1 MYGTHLVTVM
11 TPILFETAF
20 TPMDPTH
27 RSLPHTHHRT
37 RARAQDEQ
45 KLMHVSD
52 DMWGWL
58 GRLKMFSVYLPW
70 FLIPLALTIK
80 MVLYPKPFGDA
91 EKQRANKPK
100 RK

>member
-37 RARAQDEQ
+37 HAHTR
-45 KLMHVSD
+45 
-52 DMWGWL
+52 
-58 GRLKMFSVYLPW
+58 KMS
-70 FLIPLALTIK
+70 K
-80 MVLYPKPFGDA
+80 S
-91 EKQRANKPK
+91 
-100 RK
+100 

>member
-1 MYGTHLVTVM
+1 
-11 TPILFETAF
+11 
-20 TPMDPTH
+20 
-27 RSLPHTHHRT
+27 
-37 RARAQDEQ
+37 
-45 KLMHVSD
+45 MHAS

-58 GRLKMFSVYLPW
+58 CRLKMFSVYLPW